1 MEQQALN
8 AQAAGEIIT
17 GLEHEI
23 GKVIVGQHTLI
34 RRMLTALFAAIPF
47 AVSKGRARSG
57 CGHLLL
63 EGVPGVAKTLTATT
77 LAQAIS
83 AKFQRVQL
91 TPDLLPADILGTR
104 VYDAKTST
112 FRIEQGPVFTN
123 ILLADEINRAT
134 PKTQSALLEA
144 MQERQVTLADT
155 TFPLDDPFWVLATQN
170 PVEQEGV
177 YTLPEAQLDRFS
189 MMLRVGY
196 PSQGEEVEMLQVRMN
211 QTTIERR
218 VSPSDVHVLREFI
231 YSTVH
236 VDHKILEYIVRLG
249 RATRDPAERRARR
262 SARDAAAR
270 HLAALVS
277 APPGAEPRDRVP
289 ARPHLGPARR
299 REGDLLRRDAP
310 PHRADG
316 ARAGGGRGRRHH
328 PAGPADGGAD
338 PMIPEHVMKELR
350 YIEVFTDRKIRNQ
363 RVGTYQSPQR
373 GPGFD
378 FDEHQPYRP
387 GDDVRRIDWNVTA
400 RMGAPFVRHTHA
412 EREMNVMVA
421 MDVSRS
427 MALGTT
433 TALEAR
439 DDDLH
444 HRVDS
449 LFRPVGS
456 DQHRLRRLR
465 RQGAARRRSRA
476 GRARPPG
483 RCSSRPGR
491 SSPRRRRR

>member
-1 MEQQALN
+1 MIEQQLLN
-8 AQAAGEIIT
+8 AQAAGEIIA
-17 GLEHEI
+17 GLEREI

-196 PSQGEEVEMLQVRMN
+196 PSEGEEVEMLQVRMN

-236 VDHKILEYIVRLG
+236 VDNKILEYIVRLG
-249 RATRDPAERRARR
+249 RATR
-262 SARDAAAR
+262 
-270 HLAALVS
+270 
-277 APPGAEPRDRVP
+277 
-289 ARPHLGPARR
+289 
-299 REGDLLRRDAP
+299 
-310 PHRADG
+310 
-316 ARAGGGRGRRHH
+316 H
-328 PAGPADGGAD
+328 PAGVGRDD
-338 PMIPEHVMKELR
+338 LR
-350 YIEVFTDRKIRNQ
+350 EMLQLGISPRSYQ
-363 RVGTYQSPQR
+363 HLLALSRVTAFLHGRTWVQ
-373 GPGFD
+373 
-378 FDEHQPYRP
+378 P
-387 GDDVRRIDWNVTA
+387 GDVKEIFCDATRHRIARTVRAQAEGVDADTILQDLLTA
-400 RMGAPFVRHTHA
+400 VPI
-412 EREMNVMVA
+412 
-421 MDVSRS
+421 
-427 MALGTT
+427 
-433 TALEAR
+433 
-439 DDDLH
+439 
-444 HRVDS
+444 
-449 LFRPVGS
+449 P
-456 DQHRLRRLR
+456 
-465 RQGAARRRSRA
+465 
-476 GRARPPG
+476 
-483 RCSSRPGR
+483 
-491 SSPRRRRR
+491 

>member
-1 MEQQALN
+1 MQPDGREMPLRDEGGRIVRTRFEESTLRELASNTGGRYLRSRTGGDLTRALQEIEQGERTLVGWRTTTEYRDLYPAALALAAAAIGGALAVPMTVPDSIVHTAADDRPLN
-8 AQAAGEIIT
+8 AQAAAAIIT
-17 GLEHEI
+17 GLEREI

-196 PSQGEEVEMLQVRMN
+196 PSAGEEVEMLQVRLN

-231 YSTVH
+231 HSTVY
-236 VDHKILEYIVRLG
+236 VDDKILEYIVRLG
-249 RATRDPAERRARR
+249 RATRDPGSVGRAG
-262 SARDAAAR
+262 SARAAAAR
-270 HLAALVS
+270 HLAALLS
-277 APPGAEPRDRVP
+277 APAGAQPRHRLP
-289 ARPHLGPARR
+289 ARPHLGRCP
-299 REGDLLRRDAP
+299 
-310 PHRADG
+310 
-316 ARAGGGRGRRHH
+316 
-328 PAGPADGGAD
+328 
-338 PMIPEHVMKELR
+338 
-350 YIEVFTDRKIRNQ
+350 
-363 RVGTYQSPQR
+363 
-373 GPGFD
+373 
-378 FDEHQPYRP
+378 
-387 GDDVRRIDWNVTA
+387 
-400 RMGAPFVRHTHA
+400 
-412 EREMNVMVA
+412 
-421 MDVSRS
+421 
-427 MALGTT
+427 TT
-433 TALEAR
+433 
-439 DDDLH
+439 
-444 HRVDS
+444 
-449 LFRPVGS
+449 
-456 DQHRLRRLR
+456 
-465 RQGAARRRSRA
+465 
-476 GRARPPG
+476 
-483 RCSSRPGR
+483 
-491 SSPRRRRR
+491 